1 MNRKVNIENLN
12 KTADKILVA
21 ARAVFAE
28 KGYSGTHVDEIANR
42 AGVNKATLYYQ
53 IGAKDTLY
61 ANVIHYVLGGIA
73 HDIAEAVGK
82 VDSPEEK
89 LKAYIHSIAD
99 AVDKN
104 PELPPIMMR
113 EIAAGGSTMPRVVV
127 EDIASVVTILIG
139 ILEDGKKD
147 GTFTETIPFLIHTM
161 IMGTILFYK
170 GSVQIKDR
178 QTWLPAEV
186 SAQGKKFKGNINDE
200 VARLVLRAVNGN

>member
-1 MNRKVNIENLN
+1 MNREVNIEKLN

-53 IGAKDTLY
+53 IGAKDILY
-61 ANVIHYVLGGIA
+61 ANVIHHVLGSIA
-73 HDIAEAVGK
+73 HDIAEAVAK

-89 LKAYIHSIAD
+89 LKAYIHSIAG

-113 EIAAGGSTMPRVVV
+113 EIAAGGATMPRVVV

-139 ILEDGKKD
+139 ILEEGKKK
-147 GTFTETIPFLIHTM
+147 GVFSATIPFLIHTM

-170 GSVQIKDR
+170 GSVHIKDR
-178 QTWLPAEV
+178 QTWLPVEV
-186 SAQGKKFKGNINDE
+186 RDHDKKFKGNINDE
-200 VARLVLRAVNGN
+200 VARLVLRAVNQ